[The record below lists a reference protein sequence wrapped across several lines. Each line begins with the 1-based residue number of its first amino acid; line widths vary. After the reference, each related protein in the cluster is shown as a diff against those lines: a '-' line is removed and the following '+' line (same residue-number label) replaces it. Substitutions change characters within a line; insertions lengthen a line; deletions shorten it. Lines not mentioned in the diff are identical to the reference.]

1 MTMSAT
7 QSNGSERTGTEDAQ
21 FNLISALYHALE
33 GATTYATYAADAERA
48 GDRELAAFFAE
59 TVRQTRTSA
68 ERATVLL
75 AQRLQAGGSS
85 AN

>member
-1 MTMSAT
+1 MSAT
-7 QSNGSERTGTEDAQ
+7 QSHGSERTGTEDAQ

-33 GATTYATYAADAERA
+33 GATTYAADAERA

-68 ERATVLL
+68 ERAKVLL